1 MGNRE
6 SSTEDDDVESGRV
19 PTSVELM
26 SSSNATDSSHV
37 EIVTSNQQPGLS
49 VITGAHLRGPNLDE
63 NEESEQVLNSQASL
77 VADSTYYSPSSMS
90 ALAPTRV

>member
-26 SSSNATDSSHV
+26 SSSNATDCSHV
-37 EIVTSNQQPGLS
+37 EIITSNRRPGWS
-49 VITGAHLRGPNLDE
+49 VIYIPKNADKFYFR
-63 NEESEQVLNSQASL
+63 QL
-77 VADSTYYSPSSMS
+77 VMFYIG
-90 ALAPTRV
+90 

>member
-1 MGNRE
+1 MGNRD

-37 EIVTSNQQPGLS
+37 EIVTPNQQPGLS
-49 VITGAHLRGPNLDE
+49 VIC
-63 NEESEQVLNSQASL
+63 QL
-77 VADSTYYSPSSMS
+77 VVIK
-90 ALAPTRV
+90 RI

>member
-1 MGNRE
+1 MIPIETTNKNLSRPDPDRTSTQNMGNRD

-37 EIVTSNQQPGLS
+37 EIVTPNQQPGLS
-49 VITGAHLRGPNLDE
+49 VITLLFLFCPLPVNF
-63 NEESEQVLNSQASL
+63 V
-77 VADSTYYSPSSMS
+77 
-90 ALAPTRV
+90 

>member
-1 MGNRE
+1 MGNRD
-6 SSTEDDDVESGRV
+6 SSTEDEDVESGRV

-49 VITGAHLRGPNLDE
+49 VIIFISNAQQFSKLIRYCNAPQLGA
-63 NEESEQVLNSQASL
+63 SK
-77 VADSTYYSPSSMS
+77 TMSS
-90 ALAPTRV
+90 AKIC

>member
-1 MGNRE
+1 MGNRD
-6 SSTEDDDVESGRV
+6 SSNEDDDVESGRV

-49 VITGAHLRGPNLDE
+49 VIDL
-63 NEESEQVLNSQASL
+63 LNFSSL
-77 VADSTYYSPSSMS
+77 FFLVPSPMG
-90 ALAPTRV
+90 TTHRMTI